1 MTRLSHI
8 ALTLSLCG
16 LLATGCPKEQ
26 PTDPGKKEGKTEKT
40 EKTEKAGGATTGT
53 DPLSKLVKKVE
64 DKVAGALA
72 VAKDER
78 KALTPAQY
86 EALIVSLATCKL
98 VGRGIDESCAEYKAY
113 REARSRNTMIGD
125 MAGQSSTL
133 GLKHINHASPAV
145 RYIAA
150 GLLRSF
156 FGSKPDVQE
165 AVLKAADGEKE
176 PVVLAALIGAVGSS
190 AKSNPKVGEL
200 LIKMADHADEG
211 VRVESLGWLASSWGK
226 DVPGAVDK
234 VIEKIQKDE
243 SIKVRRAACES
254 CGRMGAADKLFP
266 VLKKL
271 TKNADNPDLYSSCM
285 RGLLDLWN
293 PFLSSDAP
301 PSKEAYTLSLARLR
315 DKPRSKD
322 RPPWIV
328 ISNYGRVPKSN
339 PPWYKQ
345 QQVAKALADVAIDEQ
360 ANWMARTAAARA
372 LGELKAVEQLNQ
384 IKSKLADKT
393 DFDNKNV
400 VKAADEGLAKAK

>member
-1 MTRLSHI
+1 MIRLSQVV
-8 ALTLSLCG
+8 LTLCLCG
-16 LLATGCPKEQ
+16 FLVGGCPKEQ
-26 PTDPGKKEGKTEKT
+26 PTDPGKKEEKT
-40 EKTEKAGGATTGT
+40 EKTEKAGGAVTGT

-78 KALTPAQY
+78 KALTPEQY
-86 EALIVSLATCKL
+86 EALILSLAKCNL
-98 VGRGIDESCAEYKAY
+98 VGRGIDDNCAEYKAY

-125 MAGQSSTL
+125 FAGRSSTL

-150 GLLRSF
+150 SLLRSF
-156 FGSKPDVQE
+156 FGSKPETQE
-165 AVLKAADGEKE
+165 AVLKAAGTEKE
-176 PVVLAALIGAVGSS
+176 PIVLSALISAVGSS

-200 LIKMADHADEG
+200 LIKMADHADEN
-211 VRVESLGWLASSWGK
+211 VRIESIGWLASSWGK
-226 DVPGAVDK
+226 DVPGALDK
-234 VIEKIQKDE
+234 VMEKMQKDE
-243 SIKVRRAACES
+243 SVKVRRSACENS
-254 CGRMGAADKLFP
+254 GRLGAADKLLP

-271 TKNADNPDLYSSCM
+271 TKNADNADLYAGCM
-285 RGLLDLWN
+285 RGLIDLWN
-293 PFLSSDAP
+293 PFLSSDSP

-315 DKPRSKD
+315 DKPRSKE

-328 ISNYGRVPKSN
+328 ISNFGRVPKSN

-360 ANWMARTAAARA
+360 ANWMARTASARA

-384 IKSKLADKT
+384 IKTKLADKT
-393 DFDNKNV
+393 DFDNKQV
-400 VKAADEGLAKAK
+400 VKTAEEALAKAK